1 MGLTRALRRVEV
13 CQGTS
18 TVEGMS
24 TVEDVEDVEAVKAV
38 EAVEGE
44 HVEILCC

>member
-1 MGLTRALRRVEV
+1 MHFSSAVEIVSVEKVRLTLQPA
-13 CQGTS
+13 
-18 TVEGMS
+18 
-24 TVEDVEDVEAVKAV
+24 VEDVEDVEAVKAV